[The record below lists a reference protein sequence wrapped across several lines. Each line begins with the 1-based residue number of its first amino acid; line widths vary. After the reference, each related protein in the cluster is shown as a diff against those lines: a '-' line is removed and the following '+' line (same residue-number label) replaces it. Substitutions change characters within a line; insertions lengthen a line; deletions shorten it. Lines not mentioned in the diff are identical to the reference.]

1 MNHVARE
8 ITLTLTALR
17 QEFSTSFRLQ
27 RFFFHKCECFG
38 NIEVT
43 IRMRD
48 VDKETLKFKTDRHP
62 GILEERQSVE
72 SEVAVSDQCLPHNLN
87 KAEAYAKILRGLLS
101 QLFWVF
107 DVRENEGQWWDAWR
121 KYVEDRVGK

>member
-1 MNHVARE
+1 
-8 ITLTLTALR
+8 
-17 QEFSTSFRLQ
+17 
-27 RFFFHKCECFG
+27 
-38 NIEVT
+38 
-43 IRMRD
+43 MRD

-62 GILEERQSVE
+62 GTLEERQSVE
-72 SEVAVSDQCLPHNLN
+72 SEVSASDQCLPHNLN